1 MNVIREKKAKD
12 FTEAVFALMRER
24 SMDKM
29 EDIIAAAAAGPAPR
43 FYVSFENAR
52 RFVSLIIRGKKIPLL
67 NKKKMAMYEEL
78 AKKYIARRK
87 QLREDGERYVNYVL
101 LEEIIETPAPSFYA
115 DAETLRCL
123 FYQYM
128 RLKR

>member
-29 EDIIAAAAAGPAPR
+29 RDIIAAAAAGPAPR

-52 RFVSLIIRGKKIPLL
+52 RFVSLIIRGQKIPLV
-67 NKKKMAMYEEL
+67 NKDKMAMYEEL

-87 QLREDGERYVNYVL
+87 QLRKDGERYVNYTS
-101 LEEIIETPAPSFYA
+101 LEEIIETPAPSFYT

>member
-29 EDIIAAAAAGPAPR
+29 GDIIAAAAAGPAPR

-52 RFVSLIIRGKKIPLL
+52 RFVSLIIRGKKIPLA
-67 NKKKMAMYEEL
+67 NKDKMAMYEEL

-87 QLREDGERYVNYVL
+87 QLREDGERYVNYTL

-115 DAETLRCL
+115 DSGTLRCL

>member
-29 EDIIAAAAAGPAPR
+29 GDIIAAAAAGPAPR

-52 RFVSLIIRGKKIPLL
+52 RFVSLIMRGKKIPLV
-67 NKKKMAMYEEL
+67 NKDKMAMYEEL

-87 QLREDGERYVNYVL
+87 QLRNDGERYVNYTL

-115 DAETLRCL
+115 DAKTLRFL
-123 FYQYM
+123 FYRYM

>member
-29 EDIIAAAAAGPAPR
+29 GDIIKAAAAGPAPR

-52 RFVSLIIRGKKIPLL
+52 RFVSLIIRGREIPLA
-67 NKKKMAMYEEL
+67 NKEKMAMYEEL

-87 QLREDGERYVNYVL
+87 QLREDGERYVNYTL
-101 LEEIIETPAPSFYA
+101 LEEIIESPAPSFYT
-115 DAETLRCL
+115 DVETLRCL